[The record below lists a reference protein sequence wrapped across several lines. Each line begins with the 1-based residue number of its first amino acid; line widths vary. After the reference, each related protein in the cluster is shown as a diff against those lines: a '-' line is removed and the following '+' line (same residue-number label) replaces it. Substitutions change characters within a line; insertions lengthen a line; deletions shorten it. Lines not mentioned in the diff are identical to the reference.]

1 MEKVDMA
8 SGWLPLVQQFDW
20 WGTFKVALAS
30 SVVSS
35 IVTIGWNSHRDR
47 RDHRR
52 ERRDA
57 ALEVA
62 LSLERYARTCRAMM
76 HRAEWASAEAIR
88 TGSGQPTVGVHV
100 PEFSFP
106 TVEWKWLSHKI
117 TSVLRDFPA
126 TVHYAREYVS
136 STWEYVLPP
145 DVCDDVE
152 LECARLAKQALDLA
166 RLTRQRHGVARWRP
180 ANADAGLERQLD
192 ESIAEGEARRKKM
205 LEEGAVALSSEL
217 TPLAGDAPRG
227 SV

>member
-1 MEKVDMA
+1 MT

-20 WGTFKVALAS
+20 WGTFRMALAS
-30 SVVSS
+30 SVISS
-35 IVTIGWNSHRDR
+35 IVSIGWNSHRDR

-62 LSLERYARTCRAMM
+62 LSLEKYARTCRAMI

-88 TGSGQPTVGVHV
+88 TGSRQPTVGVHV

-106 TVEWKWLSHKI
+106 TVEWKRLNHKL

-126 TVHYAREYVS
+126 TLHHAREYVS
-136 STWEYVLPP
+136 STWEYTLPP
-145 DVCDDVE
+145 DVCDDVAF
-152 LECARLAKQALDLA
+152 ECARLAKQALDLA
-166 RLTRQRHGVARWRP
+166 RLTRQRHRAARWRP

-192 ESIAEGEARRKKM
+192 ESIAVGEARRKQVR
-205 LEEGAVALSSEL
+205 ERGAGTLSSEL
-217 TPLAGDAPRG
+217 APLAGDALRS